1 MTKPKRPNSPN
12 LLCALRLL
20 LLFPAMLL
28 LGACTGLGNTEKVSM
43 ANMKV
48 VGKDRHFALVKLHS
62 NLSYEDIAEV
72 FLGSRG
78 QVWQIEEIN
87 APTRGKNGQ
96 IVAVPLKPLNPTSV
110 YTDGYRTLP
119 ILCYHQFTAADKA
132 THQLELAAEVFEQQ
146 MRYLLDNGY
155 EFLSFAQ
162 VQTILAG
169 DQPIPEKSVVITID
183 DGYRSV
189 YDVAWP
195 ILKKYQI
202 PATLFIYTDFIGA
215 PAALNWAQV
224 REMKASGFI
233 EIESHGK
240 SHSSLSVLPEDS
252 SEAAY
257 IARLQQEMSG
267 TRRVF
272 KKQLGEAPR
281 FLSYPYGNSSVLAS
295 EAAQSAGIALAAT
308 VTRGDNT
315 TFADPYLLHRTMIY
329 DSHSLSDFKK
339 MLRGFRKRNLR

>member
-1 MTKPKRPNSPN
+1 MTKSRWHKGGLRPIRAFLAVSI
-12 LLCALRLL
+12 LLWLAGCS
-20 LLFPAMLL
+20 
-28 LGACTGLGNTEKVSM
+28 GLSGVSDLSM
-43 ANMKV
+43 ANMKLIA
-48 VGKDRHFALVKLHS
+48 KDKHFALVKLHS
-62 NLSYEDIAEV
+62 GLTYEDIAEV

-78 QVWQIEEIN
+78 EVWQIEEVN
-87 APTRGKNGQ
+87 APSRGKNGQ
-96 IVAVPLKPLNPTSV
+96 IVAVPLRPVNPTSV

-119 ILCYHQFTAADKA
+119 ILCYHQFTAAAKA
-132 THQLELAAEVFEQQ
+132 SHQLELAATVFEQQ
-146 MRYLLDNGY
+146 LRHLIDNDY
-155 EFLSFAQ
+155 VFLSFAE
-162 VQTILAG
+162 VERILT
-169 DQPIPEKSVVITID
+169 DNQPIPEKAVVITID

-189 YDVAWP
+189 YNVAWP
-195 ILKKYQI
+195 ILKRHQI

-215 PAALNWAQV
+215 PAALTWEQV
-224 REMKASGFI
+224 REMKSSGFI

-240 SHSSLSVLPEDS
+240 SHSSLSIVDEDS
-252 SEAAY
+252 DETAY
-257 IARLQQEMSG
+257 KARLQNEMSV
-267 TRRVF
+267 TKKIF

-295 EAAQSAGIALAAT
+295 QAAESASISLAAT